1 MRSRTVAALCAAS
14 VIAITSGDASAQTP
28 AVEPTAKPSSSMWH
42 DEWPQFGALEGFLT
56 SSAVLGMV
64 LFEVAGGPAEPRWKG
79 GILFDDEFRSAVR
92 ARDETTRRAAGK
104 AGDAIYYTFPVI
116 PIVVDSFVLSL
127 LVRRDEKTA
136 LNLFLVSGEALA
148 YSGLL
153 SFVANSAAA
162 RERPDVTACLDAERR
177 GGAPCEE
184 QGQSDDFYS
193 GHTAMVS
200 ASAGAVCANHVFMP
214 LWGHPVADAV
224 ACGLASSAA
233 IATAATRLVGD
244 RHYFSDVFVGSVV
257 GFGIGFAVPTL
268 LHYRAP
274 GTSTSIAAMPGGL
287 GSGGGLKLIG
297 EF

>member
-1 MRSRTVAALCAAS
+1 MIMMIVLSTGPVWAQGSTPQPAADS
-14 VIAITSGDASAQTP
+14 
-28 AVEPTAKPSSSMWH
+28 PTSMWH

-56 SSAVLGMV
+56 SSAVIGML

-79 GILFDDEFRSAVR
+79 GILFDEEVRRAMR
-92 ARDETTRRAAGK
+92 ARDESTRRQVGK

-116 PIVVDSFVLSL
+116 PILVDSFVLSL

-148 YSGLL
+148 YSGIL
-153 SFVANSAAA
+153 SFVANSLAA
-162 RERPDVTACLDAERR
+162 RERPDLTACLALEKA
-177 GGAPCEE
+177 GAAHCANDS
-184 QGQSDDFYS
+184 QSDDFYS
-193 GHTAMVS
+193 GHTAMLS
-200 ASAGAVCANHVFMP
+200 ASAGAVCANHSFMP
-214 LWGHPVADAV
+214 LWGHPAADAF
-224 ACGLASSAA
+224 ACGLASAAA
-233 IATAATRLVGD
+233 IATATTRLVGD

-274 GTSTSIAAMPGGL
+274 GAGPSVTVV
-287 GSGGGLKLIG
+287 SGGIGAGAGLQLIG